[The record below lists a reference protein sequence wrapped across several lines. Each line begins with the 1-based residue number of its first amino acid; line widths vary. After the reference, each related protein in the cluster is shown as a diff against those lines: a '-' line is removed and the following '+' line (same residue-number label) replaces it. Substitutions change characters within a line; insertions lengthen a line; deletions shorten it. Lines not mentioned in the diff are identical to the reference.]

1 MNGSIY
7 LIDQYVIL
15 VHAMSNKSSSS
26 PLARLI
32 AVGLMLMDTGVI
44 VIDAIACNMQV
55 RLYVPSR
62 YYCTSTVVISENKK
76 L

>member
-15 VHAMSNKSSSS
+15 ARAMSNKRPSS

-32 AVGLMLMDTGVI
+32 AVDLMLMDTGVI
-44 VIDAIACNMQV
+44 VIDAITCNMHV
-55 RLYVPSR
+55 RLYVPVLSQ
-62 YYCTSTVVISENKK
+62 YYCTS
-76 L
+76 